1 MTSDSF
7 LQRWSTRKRAAQQ
20 LPPDPPNSAETPPMM
35 AETDKSQAQAIMT
48 AETQEKPL
56 TDADMP
62 SLDSLTPQTDMQ
74 PFFSQGVSEG
84 LRREAFRALFKQAQ
98 FNQCDGM
105 DIYARNYNDFKPLGD
120 IIPHDMQRFFA
131 REAQAIAEQATSS
144 PSSPETSPDS
154 TTVSHEMTPVDV
166 ENKNDKL

>member
-7 LQRWSTRKRAAQQ
+7 LQRWSKRKRAAQQ
-20 LPPDPPNSAETPPMM
+20 LPTDSSETPPII
-35 AETDKSQAQAIMT
+35 ADTTKSPAQVTTT
-48 AETQEKPL
+48 ADTQEKPL

-74 PFFSQGVSEG
+74 PFFSQGVSEE

-131 REAQAIAEQATSS
+131 REAQATAEAESAIPAPLPSETTTDTSTQPTIA
-144 PSSPETSPDS
+144 PDEKS
-154 TTVSHEMTPVDV
+154 M
-166 ENKNDKL
+166 K